1 MFHQLQPLS
10 FDEIFDLCV
19 NGNPAH
25 VRQDPHVI

>member
-19 NGNPAH
+19 MEIQPMSD
-25 VRQDPHVI
+25 RIPM